1 MKLYLDV
8 LVSIS
13 VDVTLNISLTDK
25 CQAVGDCLAGMGL
38 G

>member
-1 MKLYLDV
+1 MKH
-8 LVSIS
+8 